1 MSEPLPR
8 PCPCRGSHPS
18 GDGPERDGAGTA
30 QPAVRSLAWEL
41 RRIRE
46 LVETRDARA
55 AEQRIAELTREV
67 QQLRETIARLRGSA
81 ASARGY
87 RW

>member
-8 PCPCRGSHPS
+8 PCPYCGSRPN
-18 GDGPERDGAGTA
+18 GDGPERDGAN
-30 QPAVRSLAWEL
+30 QPGLGPLAWEL

-46 LVETRDARA
+46 IVETRDARA
-55 AEQRIAELTREV
+55 AERRIAELTREV
-67 QQLRETIARLRGSA
+67 QRLRETVARLRGSA

-87 RW
+87 R